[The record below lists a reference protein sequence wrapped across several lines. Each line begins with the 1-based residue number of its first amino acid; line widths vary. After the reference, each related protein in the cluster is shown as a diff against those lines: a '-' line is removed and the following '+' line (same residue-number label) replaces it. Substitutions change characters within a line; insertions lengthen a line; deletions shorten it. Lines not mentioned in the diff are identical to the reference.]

1 MMLVLGL
8 IFLPASL
15 IVAWLL
21 SRFKLDKSVVLNATL
36 CAAFVVG
43 LFLAIRFYNFVNSL
57 GMSTDVASKRLFSED
72 PEFRLGLVAIFA
84 VSWVGAMALTWWL
97 KKRRK
102 EKSSI
107 DLEAFE

>member
-8 IFLPASL
+8 FFLPASL

-36 CAAFVVG
+36 CGAFAVV

-57 GMSTDVASKRLFSED
+57 GMSTDVASESLFSED
-72 PEFRLGLVAIFA
+72 PGFRLGMVAIFA

-97 KKRRK
+97 KKRRS
-102 EKSSI
+102 EKSSV